1 MTNQIEIHHSISSS
15 NQKKWDSLLND
26 ETPFL
31 KSKFLKLFEVFN
43 PNSLLPFYIS
53 FDSNLIYGNLI
64 TIEGK
69 KTANYFDQD
78 KKFSFKRWLLKRANV
93 KFFCFGNTHLSNLAS
108 HHFLDNKISEHKLKE
123 LIYTIK
129 RNYWV
134 NYFLI
139 PDHFLV
145 SVDPNKKKLSS
156 RFNIITIDPDMR
168 LNISKDWK
176 SFEDYKNNISS
187 KYKKR
192 LRRVFHLSNPL
203 EIKPIKKEDIPTQLS
218 QMEELYLN
226 VYENSSFSGPPFNM
240 NIFLE
245 FFKNKDINHQISG
258 YYLKNNLVAFS
269 SEFFNGNKLY
279 SYYIGLDYNVNRKY
293 KIYNRILYD
302 TISNGISKNA
312 TQIIF
317 GRTASEFKSTVG
329 AIPKKSKSAIFIVNP
344 IINFLL
350 SPILNRI
357 SPDDWIQ
364 RNPFK

>member
-1 MTNQIEIHHSISSS
+1 MT
-15 NQKKWDSLLND
+15 KKVSL
-26 ETPFL
+26 
-31 KSKFLKLFEVFN
+31 
-43 PNSLLPFYIS
+43 
-53 FDSNLIYGNLI
+53 
-64 TIEGK
+64 
-69 KTANYFDQD
+69 
-78 KKFSFKRWLLKRANV
+78 KRWLLKKVNV
-93 KFFCFGNTHLSNLAS
+93 KIFCFGNTHLSNIAS
-108 HHFLDNKISEHKLKE
+108 HNFLDKNISELKLKE

-129 RNYWV
+129 RNHGV

-145 SVDPNKKKLSS
+145 SVGTDNKKIS
-156 RFNIITIDPDMR
+156 RRFKIITIDPDMR
-168 LNISKDWK
+168 LNISEDWK

-203 EIKPIKKEDIPTQLS
+203 EVKPIKKEDIPTQLS

-226 VYENSSFSGPPFNM
+226 VYKNSSFSGPPFKM

-245 FFKNKDINHQISG
+245 FFKNKEINHQIFG
-258 YYLKNNLVAFS
+258 YFLKDKLVAFS
-269 SEFFNGNKLY
+269 SEFFNQNKLY

-302 TISNGISKNA
+302 TISNGITKKA

-329 AIPKKSKSAIFIVNP
+329 AIPEKSKSAIFIVNP

-350 SPILNRI
+350 SPILKRI
-357 SPDDWIQ
+357 SPDVWIQ
-364 RNPFK
+364 REPFK